1 MYEINGCA
9 APAAPVVIHM
19 GGITMGWWSRTKWL
33 SRDAEGSNAVQTE
46 EEWGTVYQEVRKA
59 QSEWERAYLMFD
71 EALGQDQIDYA
82 IYILEAAERKYQ
94 IHLKHAKSLGLDRSQ
109 LPM

>member
-1 MYEINGCA
+1 
-9 APAAPVVIHM
+9 
-19 GGITMGWWSRTKWL
+19 MGWWNARWL
-33 SRDAEGSNAVQTE
+33 SRGVEEEREAKTE
-46 EEWGTVYQEVRKA
+46 EWSTVYQEVRKA

-94 IHLKHAKSLGLDRSQ
+94 IHLKHAKKLGLDRSH
-109 LPM
+109 LSV

>member
-1 MYEINGCA
+1 MNWWNLWRRVSE
-9 APAAPVVIHM
+9 PKDTVPLEDD
-19 GGITMGWWSRTKWL
+19 GWNTL
-33 SRDAEGSNAVQTE
+33 L
-46 EEWGTVYQEVRKA
+46 EVRKA

-94 IHLKHAKSLGLDRSQ
+94 IHLKHAKRLGLNSSR
-109 LPM
+109 M

>member
-1 MYEINGCA
+1 
-9 APAAPVVIHM
+9 
-19 GGITMGWWSRTKWL
+19 MGWWSSLWQGTDEEQGRKDT
-33 SRDAEGSNAVQTE
+33 EGWETLL
-46 EEWGTVYQEVRKA
+46 EVRKA

-94 IHLKHAKSLGLDRSQ
+94 IHLKHAKSIGLNSSQ
-109 LPM
+109 M

>member
-1 MYEINGCA
+1 
-9 APAAPVVIHM
+9 
-19 GGITMGWWSRTKWL
+19 MGWWDLWRK
-33 SRDAEGSNAVQTE
+33 GIGE
-46 EEWGTVYQEVRKA
+46 EQVRGEDVSWTTFLEVRKA
-59 QSEWERAYLMFD
+59 HSEWERAYLMFD

-109 LPM
+109 M

>member
-1 MYEINGCA
+1 MR
-9 APAAPVVIHM
+9 
-19 GGITMGWWSRTKWL
+19 WWKLGSR
-33 SRDAEGSNAVQTE
+33 AEAKEQGRIE
-46 EEWGTVYQEVRKA
+46 EEGWETLLEVRKA

-94 IHLKHAKSLGLDRSQ
+94 IHLKHAKSISLNSSQ
-109 LPM
+109 I